1 MRKFILFAV
10 LVFAFNKLSAQD
22 TSRFLHNYNFDRIKT
37 TKNAMVVLGGWGV
50 ANITAGLIGRSK
62 TTGEARYFHE
72 MNAIWGAVNLGIAT
86 ASYLGNRK
94 LNPDK
99 YNWQQSIQEQR
110 KIEKIYLING
120 GLDVAYIGGGIFLQA
135 RGHNRSNDQLKGY
148 GTSLIT
154 QGAFL
159 LLYDGINYMI
169 HRHHAKKLA
178 KKVNLF

>member
-1 MRKFILFAV
+1 MRKYILFAV
-10 LVFAFNKLSAQD
+10 LIFVVNTLSAQD
-22 TSRFLHNYNFDRIKT
+22 STKFLYNYNYNRIKT
-37 TKNAMVVLGGWGV
+37 TKTAMVVLGGWGA
-50 ANITAGLIGRSK
+50 ANIAAGLIGRSQ

-94 LNPDK
+94 LNPGK
-99 YNWQQSIQEQR
+99 YNWQESLHEQR

-120 GLDVAYIGGGIFLQA
+120 GLDLAYIGTGIFLQE
-135 RGHNRSNDQLKGY
+135 RGRNRQKDQLKGY

-159 LLYDGINYMI
+159 LLYDGVNYMI
-169 HRHHAKKLA
+169 HRHHRKKL
-178 KKVNLF
+178 VLF